1 MAAPFHL
8 RIVARDVFEYQDI
21 AHSYFTGETFIL
33 DGAPVREIEPRGLA
47 YLMIEVCESGTT
59 YQTFVHNG
67 PSPNDFGDEY
77 FSSGRQP
84 GAVGMFIH
92 GVWCPQ
98 LLRFSF
104 LGLRGL
110 PHPLQCTPFSKGP
123 RQLHSLNKF
132 LVVHRGRRAYN
143 RRRRIEPYT
152 AWAVL
157 SRIDNNVPDFDR
169 LVQKLLAAPQLPP
182 RIHRSWLV

>member
-132 LVVHRGRRAYN
+132 LVVHRGRNSQSLEQIPCGMWR
-143 RRRRIEPYT
+143 P
-152 AWAVL
+152 
-157 SRIDNNVPDFDR
+157 
-169 LVQKLLAAPQLPP
+169 
-182 RIHRSWLV
+182 